1 MTPRAELLKYF
12 QVDPMWMTFMVV
24 RSMVTPILLEG
35 LVHLVAETVVNIFE
49 LVVHQ
54 LLFQFV
60 VEIAVLPY
68 ASIIM

>member
-49 LVVHQ
+49 LVVRQ

-60 VEIAVLPY
+60 VEIAVFPY